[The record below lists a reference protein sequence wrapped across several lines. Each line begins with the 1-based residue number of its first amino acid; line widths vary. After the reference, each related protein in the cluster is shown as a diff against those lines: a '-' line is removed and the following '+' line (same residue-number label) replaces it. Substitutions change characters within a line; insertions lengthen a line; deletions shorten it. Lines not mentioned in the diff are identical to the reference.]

1 MRQLIFNN
9 AELGGRMSTF
19 HNPRTQKNMIREQCK
34 AFGRFN
40 DWEQQLREKPDD
52 ANCLAAVFELYDLM
66 PDKAKQRPV
75 TVEGIIKMREGLSCL
90 A

>member
-1 MRQLIFNN
+1 
-9 AELGGRMSTF
+9 
-19 HNPRTQKNMIREQCK
+19 MIREQSK

-40 DWEQQLREKPDD
+40 DWEQQLQEKPDG
-52 ANCLAAVFELYDLM
+52 ANCLAAVFELYDLL

-75 TVEGIIKMREGLSCL
+75 NVAGIIKMHERLSCL